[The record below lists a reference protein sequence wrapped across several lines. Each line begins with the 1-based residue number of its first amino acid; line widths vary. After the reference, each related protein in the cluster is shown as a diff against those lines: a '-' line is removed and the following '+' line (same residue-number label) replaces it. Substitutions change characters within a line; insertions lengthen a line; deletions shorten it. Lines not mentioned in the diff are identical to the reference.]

1 MNKLTFPNE
10 FSRFHA
16 TGTKPEVEIKGVELK
31 KPKDTSLIPGK
42 SVKIINETEGLI
54 SRIEMLCVFGKFNRG
69 KLLSLSK
76 RRKKIALVRGTMF
89 YETATGKL
97 VDAKHR
103 FKPGISSIPVMVEWV
118 EKEGPSFT
126 NFMNEWA
133 KYIAEGAE

>member
-10 FSRFHA
+10 FTRFHA
-16 TGTKPEVEIKGVELK
+16 TGTKPEVEIKGVELN

-42 SVKIINETEGLI
+42 SIKIINEAEGLTN
-54 SRIEMLCVFGKFNRG
+54 RIEILCVLGKFNRS

-103 FKPGISSIPVMVEWV
+103 FKPGVSSIPFMTEWV
-118 EKEGPSFT
+118 EKESIPFN
-126 NFMNEWA
+126 NFMNAWG